1 MPPEGKGIDALPDE
15 VLHHILGFLEAQ
27 ESVRTCVLSRRW
39 RNLWK
44 SAPDLRILASKGKF
58 LGSVE
63 KLCNFLD
70 CLLDI
75 RGGAPLGTCELRF
88 SYWATATSIVQ
99 LIQRLE
105 PLVGNWFRHALVC
118 KAQVL
123 SLYAH
128 DSGRIDG
135 RHGLTVCLY
144 KIPHL
149 NSQHL
154 TRLELGSVV
163 VDNSFLNFSNCPS
176 LQHLKFENCCFG
188 SYGFKLGDSRT
199 HICAPNLVSLHLD
212 ETWGW
217 TIPMLE
223 SMPSLVK
230 AFVRICMVPGDNCGL
245 MGNCTVTILTVLVM
259 ALAVMAVCY

>member
-1 MPPEGKGIDALPDE
+1 LPRRADARGLFDGMPPEGKGIDALPDE

-88 SYWATATSIVQ
+88 SYWATAASIVQ
-99 LIQRLE
+99 FIQRLE

-123 SLYAH
+123 R
-128 DSGRIDG
+128 G
-135 RHGLTVCLY
+135 CWWE
-144 KIPHL
+144 K
-149 NSQHL
+149 
-154 TRLELGSVV
+154 
-163 VDNSFLNFSNCPS
+163 
-176 LQHLKFENCCFG
+176 LKFNKHRSTFVLFDKKF
-188 SYGFKLGDSRT
+188 S
-199 HICAPNLVSLHLD
+199 ILD
-212 ETWGW
+212 
-217 TIPMLE
+217 
-223 SMPSLVK
+223 
-230 AFVRICMVPGDNCGL
+230 
-245 MGNCTVTILTVLVM
+245 
-259 ALAVMAVCY
+259 

>member
-88 SYWATATSIVQ
+88 SYWATAASIVQ
-99 LIQRLE
+99 FIQRLE
-105 PLVGNWFRHALVC
+105 PLVGNWFRHSLVC

-128 DSGRIDG
+128 GSGRIDG
-135 RHGLTVCLY
+135 CHGLTVCLY

-154 TRLELGSVV
+154 TRLEVGSVV
-163 VDNSFLNFSNCPS
+163 VDKQFP
-176 LQHLKFENCCFG
+176 
-188 SYGFKLGDSRT
+188 
-199 HICAPNLVSLHLD
+199 
-212 ETWGW
+212 
-217 TIPMLE
+217 
-223 SMPSLVK
+223 
-230 AFVRICMVPGDNCGL
+230 
-245 MGNCTVTILTVLVM
+245 
-259 ALAVMAVCY
+259 